1 MNEKGLTIIEI
12 LIGMTV
18 SVIILMVS
26 TSMMANIF
34 YIDTK
39 SKQSEI
45 LSQVKNDLQSEIT
58 VGVRWAETLSFSDN
72 ELVVD
77 SNVYSLNGGLIEK
90 NGEAIT
96 PSSVYIEELE
106 VNDFSTMSQQKSL
119 RVNIAMRHR
128 DFTSVSDS
136 LEVVVSQ
143 RKMEITEE

>member
-1 MNEKGLTIIEI
+1 MNEKGLTIVEMI
-12 LIGMTV
+12 IGMTI
-18 SVIILMVS
+18 SVIILMIS
-26 TSMMANIF
+26 TSMMVNIF
-34 YIDTK
+34 YKDTK

-77 SNVYSLNGGLIEK
+77 NSIYRLNDGVIEK

-96 PSSVYIEELE
+96 PSSVYIEEFE
-106 VNDFSTMSQQKSL
+106 IDDFSTTLQQKSL

-128 DFTSVSDS
+128 DFSSVSDS

-143 RKMEITEE
+143 RKMEIEEQ

>member
-77 SNVYSLNGGLIEK
+77 SNVYSLNDGLIEK